1 MTLRAPIIAGIGFL
15 FVFMNVLMACI
26 TLVSVMLHP
35 PARGSGF
42 SDIELKNGLALSFLT
57 LICTSLGLSMGLNL
71 LRIGSETDQ
80 RALRYRSL
88 GKWYIRL
95 SLTAGVVSMILAL
108 IIIVPILLR
117 QGATP

>member
-1 MTLRAPIIAGIGFL
+1 
-15 FVFMNVLMACI
+15 
-26 TLVSVMLHP
+26 
-35 PARGSGF
+35 
-42 SDIELKNGLALSFLT
+42 
-57 LICTSLGLSMGLNL
+57 MGLNL

-95 SLTAGVVSMILAL
+95 SLIAGGVSMILAL
-108 IIIVPILLR
+108 IITVPILLR

>member
-1 MTLRAPIIAGIGFL
+1 MTFRAPFIAGMGFL
-15 FVFMNVLMACI
+15 FVFLNVLMACI
-26 TLVSVMLHP
+26 SLVSIMVNP
-35 PARGSGF
+35 PARGSEF
-42 SDIELKNGLALSFLT
+42 SDIGLENGLALSFLT
-57 LICTSLGLSMGLNL
+57 LTCTSLGLSMGLNL

-95 SLTAGVVSMILAL
+95 SLIAGVVSMILAL